1 MIEETDILCKIEE
14 RPNCKR
20 KMIQVQVS
28 STQSMENS
36 NGVKIYDW
44 TPKESDCEKQGRYNP
59 KVKER
64 RKKKSAH

>member
-1 MIEETDILCKIEE
+1 
-14 RPNCKR
+14 
-20 KMIQVQVS
+20 
-28 STQSMENS
+28 MENF

-64 RKKKSAH
+64 RKKKICTLIQIFKKKKE